1 MDVEA
6 LFLASG
12 RPLSDVVEFG
22 EYGLAGHP
30 LDPTARSMVKTS
42 APFFEIGPV
51 ISAVAISG

>member
-1 MDVEA
+1 VDVEA
-6 LFLASG
+6 LFFPSRRA
-12 RPLSDVVEFG
+12 LSDVVEFG

-30 LDPTARSMVKTS
+30 LDPMARSMVKTS